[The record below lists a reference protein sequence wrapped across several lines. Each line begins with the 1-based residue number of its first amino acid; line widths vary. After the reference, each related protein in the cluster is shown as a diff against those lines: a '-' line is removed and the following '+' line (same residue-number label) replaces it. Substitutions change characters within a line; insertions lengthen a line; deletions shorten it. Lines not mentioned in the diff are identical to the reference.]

1 MPFITEE
8 IWQALPHEGE
18 ALMIE
23 KYPEYTEALSYPE
36 EEAGFELI
44 MKAIRAVR
52 ARRAEMNVPP
62 SKKPHLFIVPDKADI
77 FETGRSYLG
86 RLAYA
91 GEVTISGETP
101 ENADKMVTIVT
112 DDAKLYMPLAEL
124 VDLDKE
130 KERINKELKKAND
143 ELARVEGKLGNEKFT
158 SRAPEAVVN
167 AEREKLEKAK
177 ALIANL
183 TEALNELNQIG

>member
-18 ALMIE
+18 AIMVE
-23 KYPEYTEALSYPE
+23 KYPEYREELDFTA
-36 EEAGFELI
+36 EEANFELI

-62 SKKPHLFIVPDKADI
+62 SKKPHLYIVTEKADI

-91 GEVTISGETP
+91 GEVYISDETP

-112 DDAKLYMPLAEL
+112 DDAKLYMPMAEL
-124 VDLDKE
+124 VDLAKE
-130 KERINKELKKAND
+130 KERINKELKKADD
-143 ELARVEGKLGNEKFT
+143 ERTRIENKLANEKFT
-158 SRAPEAVVN
+158 SRAPEAVVA

-177 ALIANL
+177 ALIENL
-183 TEALNELNQIG
+183 KGALAELENM